1 MNERRNRD
9 QTIYGIPCSLK
20 SDELRQ
26 AIRIVLRQIRQRA
39 PEDFRR
45 IQVRV
50 RRFAPWSYKEK
61 SEGNLRGSFRQ
72 APYDFETPG
81 VVNFPEGTPLAISII
96 AHELGHACTREKDW
110 LERRDAL
117 GAWDEFIDGA
127 GELCANY
134 YAYKWGFGRRVG
146 KERRFLTSAHRRLA
160 PGSFFT
166 VGPDGRGVIRRYR
179 IDRRFRIRLVSTRK
193 VSAEDAGEVRDWR
206 KVRILRL
213 TSGGGGRFRC
223 LTCSQVWKPEIGPN
237 GMFAP
242 GWWKCP
248 NGCNFQLRLL

>member
-1 MNERRNRD
+1 MNERRSHD
-9 QTIYGIPCSLK
+9 QTIYGIPCSVK

-45 IQVRV
+45 IQARV
-50 RRFAPWSYKEK
+50 RRFVPWSCKEK
-61 SEGNLRGSFRQ
+61 SEGNLGGSFRQ
-72 APYDFETPG
+72 APYDFETPS
-81 VVNFPEGTPLAISII
+81 VVKLSEGTPLSISII
-96 AHELGHACTREKDW
+96 AHELGHACTREDDW
-110 LERRDAL
+110 LQRLDAL

-146 KERRFLTSAHRRLA
+146 QERRFLTTAHQRLA

-166 VGPDGRGVIRRYR
+166 VGPDGRGMIRSYR
-179 IDRRFRIRLVSTRK
+179 IDRRFRIRLVSTK
-193 VSAEDAGEVRDWR
+193 KESAEDAGEVGDWR

-213 TSGGGGRFRC
+213 FTGGCEHFRC
-223 LTCSQVWKPEIGPN
+223 LTCGRVWKPERRPTGT
-237 GMFAP
+237 FAP
-242 GWWKCP
+242 DWWKCP
-248 NGCNFQLRLL
+248 NGCNF